1 MLPAVNPIFYS
12 FFARDFKNRISQI
25 GKHLASFKSKI
36 ANPLMLTPLL
46 PNKPVLTQE
55 GTKFILVWIENISL
69 FVPVLKH
76 MNTSRV
82 NTTIINPTVTSNL
95 PPNDT
100 NNRSEQSIVQ
110 WSLFLFLLINYN
122 LFYLFH
128 CTFEYRVFNSFL
140 VKNRFCEFGNID
152 WLASSP
158 RMFAC
163 FSQNW
168 YS

>member
-1 MLPAVNPIFYS
+1 M
-12 FFARDFKNRISQI
+12 
-25 GKHLASFKSKI
+25 
-36 ANPLMLTPLL
+36 
-46 PNKPVLTQE
+46 
-55 GTKFILVWIENISL
+55 
-69 FVPVLKH
+69 FVPSLKH

-122 LFYLFH
+122 LFYLCH
-128 CTFEYRVFNSFL
+128 CTFKYRVFNSFL
-140 VKNRFCEFGNID
+140 VKNRFCKFGNID
-152 WLASSP
+152 WLTSSP

-168 YS
+168 YSKTIWRFDQWFCLLMRKIRYIKMMVKSHIWFVNQIVEMMKFSNVCIMISLLEWWFDAISLCS